1 MSEPKNIIELF
12 DHIDNIT
19 IRLQDRIDEYNN
31 AIDQLNELGE
41 EIRQFTSGPRRK
53 KAVMDGDEPDIA
65 HYLSEVG
72 DIWTSVLEDPYDPE
86 Y

>member
-1 MSEPKNIIELF
+1 MSEPQTTQEVF
-12 DHIDNIT
+12 DHIDNVI

-31 AIDQLNELGE
+31 AIDQLNELSGE
-41 EIRQFTSGPRRK
+41 LRQFTGGPKHK

-65 HYLSEVG
+65 YYLAEVG

>member
-1 MSEPKNIIELF
+1 MSEPQTIQEVF
-12 DHIDNIT
+12 DHIDNVI

-31 AIDQLNELGE
+31 AIDQLNELSGE
-41 EIRQFTSGPRRK
+41 LRQFIDLPGRK
-53 KAVMDGDEPDIA
+53 KAVMDGDEPDIPY
-65 HYLSEVG
+65 YLAEVG